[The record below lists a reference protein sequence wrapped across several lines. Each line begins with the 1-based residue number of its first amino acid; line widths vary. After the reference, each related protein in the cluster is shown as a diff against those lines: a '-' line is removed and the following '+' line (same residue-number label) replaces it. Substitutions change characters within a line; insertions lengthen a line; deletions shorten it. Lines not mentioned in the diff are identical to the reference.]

1 MSTTTI
7 TNQHFFPSRKLP
19 LTLNLNPLTTKAE
32 YARQNA
38 ACFSEKSIF
47 KFSTLIH
54 REDSTTLSRDWLK
67 TRVHVSKRFLSEKNP
82 RVMLCNRYLPR
93 NTYCP
98 QQLSPPRS
106 CSGSGRRNIQIKG
119 SACAREFEEVRW
131 SEMKGNQ
138 HHFSSGS
145 PFFLQVASRAVET
158 PCAWL
163 ACATQANNHTSVRNA
178 IIGLMLRDLLLS
190 LNLVSRQLNPRT
202 TPRNRYH
209 TINLFSPISFFCE

>member
-1 MSTTTI
+1 M
-7 TNQHFFPSRKLP
+7 
-19 LTLNLNPLTTKAE
+19 
-32 YARQNA
+32 
-38 ACFSEKSIF
+38 
-47 KFSTLIH
+47 
-54 REDSTTLSRDWLK
+54 
-67 TRVHVSKRFLSEKNP
+67 
-82 RVMLCNRYLPR
+82 NRYLPR
-93 NTYCP
+93 NKYCP

-178 IIGLMLRDLLLS
+178 IIGLMLRDSFSLS
-190 LNLVSRQLNPRT
+190 ISSLVSS
-202 TPRNRYH
+202 TPALHHAIDTIPSICSHRYLSSAS
-209 TINLFSPISFFCE
+209 NGMGGLKKGS